1 MKRTIIM
8 LLTAILLPIAANAQ
22 EKHEFS
28 KSGYGAH
35 AGIKHSTYTSAF
47 GYYFTPFTMIT
58 AGLDLTWGKASL
70 GLDYSLG
77 KGKIRYDS
85 SILMGIAKKGN
96 ADGPSYKEDVYIRH
110 HKGDPYFPSDIMITL
125 GYALLDN
132 EHIKLGPM
140 IGFGF
145 DSIRD
150 AVKNKDRSWNMQGGQ
165 LAAGLTVGW
174 KFHRMV
180 TTPENESKRK
190 HIENLLKAKFFF
202 ASNTYPNWSM
212 KISDGKRQEKV
223 ITGEIP
229 NQRSITFN
237 IAITADILFNT
248 LKQK

>member
-140 IGFGF
+140 IGFGL
-145 DSIRD
+145 
-150 AVKNKDRSWNMQGGQ
+150 AVFTIASTCIFVISFLTISNGINKPQRLNVHNI
-165 LAAGLTVGW
+165 L
-174 KFHRMV
+174 
-180 TTPENESKRK
+180 K
-190 HIENLLKAKFFF
+190 H
-202 ASNTYPNWSM
+202 
-212 KISDGKRQEKV
+212 
-223 ITGEIP
+223 
-229 NQRSITFN
+229 FN
-237 IAITADILFNT
+237 IFV
-248 LKQK
+248 

>member
-1 MKRTIIM
+1 MKKTIIM
-8 LLTAILLPIAANAQ
+8 FLTAILLPIAANAQ
-22 EKHEFS
+22 ENGEFS

-35 AGIKHSTYTSAF
+35 AGIRHSTYTSAF

-110 HKGDPYFPSDIMITL
+110 HKGDPYFPSDMMISL
-125 GYALLDN
+125 SYAFLDN
-132 EHIKLGPM
+132 KHVKFGPM

-145 DSIRD
+145 DSISD
-150 AVKNKDRSWNMQGGQ
+150 GVKNDDRSWIMKGSQ

-180 TTPENESKRK
+180 TTPENESNRK
-190 HIENLLKAKFFF
+190 YIENLLKAKFFF

-237 IAITADILFNT
+237 IAITADILFNP